1 MNGRPQCVRAK
12 ETVCEWLWLHAPFE
26 DEDASF
32 WLIHSR
38 CNLLCAVFALLWSS
52 GATQRTHS
60 EKSPDDAKWI
70 RRNGMGLKIYSKC
83 VQSHRRCHIASKV
96 FRCDVLL
103 FCHRLLSMEQQQHH
117 YFISLELLSSSLLQF
132 HFWFCGISH
141 CAICICTEPS
151 RLHSLQLIYRWW
163 RGLCGA
169 RRSSITLTIFAER
182 CQEYHFRCCVWRWS
196 RVK

>member
-1 MNGRPQCVRAK
+1 M
-12 ETVCEWLWLHAPFE
+12 
-26 DEDASF
+26 
-32 WLIHSR
+32 R
-38 CNLLCAVFALLWSS
+38 CICPSLKFGGNATH
-52 GATQRTHS
+52 TQR
-60 EKSPDDAKWI
+60 KIAG
-70 RRNGMGLKIYSKC
+70 RRQMDSKEWNGMGLKIYSKC
-83 VQSHRRCHIASKV
+83 AQSHRRCHIASEV

-169 RRSSITLTIFAER
+169 RRSSITLATFAER
-182 CQEYHFRCCVWRWS
+182 CQEYHFRCCAWRWS